1 MTLELGVLNQQ
12 VQTMA
17 RSLAGQREEYGQRLE
32 RLQAVFRS
40 RAADL
45 EGLRDL
51 AISARGTGWQGAIP
65 TEPLD
70 ATHPLPPCPA
80 AMVICAA
87 DGSQIE
93 VDRHGIAMYY
103 LINLGS
109 IVYCHGS
116 GAAPTVR
123 SEPTLF
129 YREDELYE
137 DGRLVQG
144 NRLDSKRSV
153 MELAK
158 LAELASP
165 GTTEPS
171 LALVDGSLLLWVL
184 EESRPEVREELV
196 SRYLRQ
202 LDRLAQARGPVA
214 GYLSRPRHHDVVSL
228 LELAERGPDAT
239 AQERRLPFPPDR
251 ALFEHLLPGERTGLF
266 IAGTQTNDMYGHH
279 RVHFFYLNTGAE
291 IARVEV
297 PQWVAQDQGLMDDV
311 HAGIFEQCR
320 ATGYPYVLARAHEL
334 AVVAGAD
341 RDEFERMVMAALL
354 GQGLGVS
361 PSMKAWLKE
370 LTGGRRSR
378 RR

>member
-51 AISARGTGWQGAIP
+51 AISARGAGCQGAIP

-70 ATHPLPPCPA
+70 ATHPLPPCPE
-80 AMVICAA
+80 AMVISAA

-93 VDRHGIAMYY
+93 VDRHGMAMYY

-109 IVYCHGS
+109 IVYHHGS

-158 LAELASP
+158 LANLASP
-165 GTTEPS
+165 DTAEPS

-196 SRYLRQ
+196 GRYLRQ
-202 LDRLAQARGPVA
+202 LDRLAEARVPVA
-214 GYLSRPRHHDVVSL
+214 GYVSRPRHHDVVNL
-228 LELAERGPDAT
+228 LELAERGPGAAT
-239 AQERRLPFPPDR
+239 QEQRLLFPPDR
-251 ALFEHLLPGERTGLF
+251 ALFEHLLPGERTAPF
-266 IAGTQTNDMYGHH
+266 IVGTQTNDMYGRH
-279 RVHFFYLNTGAE
+279 RLHFFYLNAGAE

-320 ATGYPYVLARAHEL
+320 AAGYPYVLARAHEL